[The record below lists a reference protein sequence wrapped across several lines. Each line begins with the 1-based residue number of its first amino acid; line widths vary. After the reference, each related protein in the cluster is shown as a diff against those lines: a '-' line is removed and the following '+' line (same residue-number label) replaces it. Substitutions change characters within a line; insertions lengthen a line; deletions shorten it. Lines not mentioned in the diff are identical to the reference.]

1 MQKSIENLK
10 ASHRQELEMMRT
22 SAAAEVSKLKQQL
35 DTTENEVIRLEIVMQ
50 KVRAWD
56 NQQYFGLLPLS
67 VSVAILQTTLQE
79 TEARR
84 LAEELLGGYRGRES
98 LGRGDTRLDIREI
111 EREACEG
118 QEQGEAS
125 LGPPPGT
132 SVTSPL
138 PLDQLLAQAD
148 LPGGCMYSLTAHNVP
163 RELD

>member
-1 MQKSIENLK
+1 M
-10 ASHRQELEMMRT
+10 
-22 SAAAEVSKLKQQL
+22 
-35 DTTENEVIRLEIVMQ
+35 
-50 KVRAWD
+50 
-56 NQQYFGLLPLS
+56 
-67 VSVAILQTTLQE
+67 QE

-132 SVTSPL
+132 AITSPL
-138 PLDQLLAQAD
+138 PLDQLLAQALGACD
-148 LPGGCMYSLTAHNVP
+148 SQDPRIEQLRTLSMYRAFGFLHCAVGIYDYDAADDNEAEDPFGAAH
-163 RELD
+163 RH

>member
-1 MQKSIENLK
+1 M
-10 ASHRQELEMMRT
+10 
-22 SAAAEVSKLKQQL
+22 
-35 DTTENEVIRLEIVMQ
+35 
-50 KVRAWD
+50 
-56 NQQYFGLLPLS
+56 
-67 VSVAILQTTLQE
+67 QE

-125 LGPPPGT
+125 LGPAPGT
-132 SVTSPL
+132 AITSPL

-148 LPGGCMYSLTAHNVP
+148 LPGGCMYSLTMFLMNLAVASSSKSKYKQHVLVTRSYKHRACQVVP
-163 RELD
+163 

>member
-1 MQKSIENLK
+1 MNIIRDNPKSIF
-10 ASHRQELEMMRT
+10 ST
-22 SAAAEVSKLKQQL
+22 SS
-35 DTTENEVIRLEIVMQ
+35 
-50 KVRAWD
+50 
-56 NQQYFGLLPLS
+56 F
-67 VSVAILQTTLQE
+67 SVAILQTTLQE

-148 LPGGCMYSLTAHNVP
+148 LPGGCAYSLTAHNVP

>member
-1 MQKSIENLK
+1 
-10 ASHRQELEMMRT
+10 MMKT

-50 KVRAWD
+50 KVRAWTIH
-56 NQQYFGLLPLS
+56 NQYFVTPTLS
-67 VSVAILQTTLQE
+67 VDILQTTLQE

-125 LGPPPGT
+125 LGPAPGT
-132 SVTSPL
+132 AVTSPL

-148 LPGGCMYSLTAHNVP
+148 LPGGCMCTLSQCSL
-163 RELD
+163 

>member
-1 MQKSIENLK
+1 MNINKYEQIYLWVLFSG
-10 ASHRQELEMMRT
+10 T
-22 SAAAEVSKLKQQL
+22 
-35 DTTENEVIRLEIVMQ
+35 IR
-50 KVRAWD
+50 
-56 NQQYFGLLPLS
+56 NQYFLS
-67 VSVAILQTTLQE
+67 PTFSVAILQTTLQE

-148 LPGGCMYSLTAHNVP
+148 LPGGCMYSLTMFLVNLTEASS
-163 RELD
+163 